1 MVITVQ
7 KFRFAQAKPKVI
19 QYRCYEYFNN
29 SLFRENMKIKLSI
42 TREYDDFEKAC
53 LEVPDNHAPIK
64 KKSMRADHV
73 PYMSKPLRKAIMR
86 RSDLENKYLNNRN
99 KK

>member
-1 MVITVQ
+1 M
-7 KFRFAQAKPKVI
+7 
-19 QYRCYEYFNN
+19 
-29 SLFRENMKIKLSI
+29 KLSI
-42 TREYDDFEKAC
+42 TREYDDSEKVY

-64 KKSMRADHV
+64 KKSLRANHV

-86 RSDLENKYLNNRN
+86 WSDSENKYLNNRN